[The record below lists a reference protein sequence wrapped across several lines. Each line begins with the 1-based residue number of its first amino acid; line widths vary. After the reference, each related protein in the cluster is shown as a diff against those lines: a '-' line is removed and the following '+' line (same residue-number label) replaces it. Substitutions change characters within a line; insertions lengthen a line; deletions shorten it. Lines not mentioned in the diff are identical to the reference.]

1 MNAGNFHDYSS
12 IIDAMPGLSI
22 LVDQSGLIAH
32 INKKTLCLSGCQ
44 ESEII
49 GVSMESLPF
58 SSSYVVD
65 SKSGLLH
72 TEWTSSDGN
81 AIDLDW
87 TPTPFVLDGKK
98 FTLFTTYHNK
108 NLEPDLASM
117 SCGFCAIDKEAR
129 IIFANNI
136 ISQLTGYDNDELV
149 GMEIST
155 FLQVFNEQDW
165 DCLWTQSDEN
175 IVEITHKITTKSGQ
189 RRALRLRYKKA
200 DWHGTQAIH
209 CLAMDCTTEYENELE
224 EHEKLETI
232 KLVSDI
238 TFKLATGRYNKDLL
252 SEQLGRLG
260 TQLGLDRVSLVS
272 LPNMDGSYNTISMWA
287 SDQQYKLK
295 LPYKIP
301 KTLFEEIRNS
311 IENNRYLLKHVNNK
325 NLHVSNGQA
334 ATNVKTILL
343 IPVKAQRSLWGA
355 LSLASCKQDR
365 NWKEWEIKLCE
376 SFGASL
382 SAIFDNLNKLRES
395 LQRYETLA
403 ETVQNGILAL
413 QGENVV
419 YFNRACT
426 EITGYG
432 SEELLKRPFF
442 DFFHPDSRQEAI
454 DNYQKR
460 QTQEDI
466 TPLETVKIITKGGKE
481 KIVKYWITRDKLDGQ
496 DSFIVSFSDVTDLVI
511 AKEKALQSN
520 AMIET
525 IVSTVHDVIYIKD
538 LQGRFI
544 YFRWPKEEQA
554 GMKFDNYIGHTLS
567 ELTPELQDIE
577 IVEKYRQQVIDT
589 GKPVKFTR
597 SMLLAKWGQSTEYEI
612 QVFPFFDNQGK
623 MIGTIGIA
631 HNITEE
637 IIAKRKL
644 EQLENRLT
652 KISETIS
659 DIIFQLDDEK
669 IIYVSPAIRTYG
681 FEPEELVGKSIT
693 SLFSFDIQTSFEE
706 DGQKSFETHFKNK
719 CGLEC
724 DMEVKL
730 TIDGSNIIGM
740 ARDISER
747 KNHEKAKKNFLKSV
761 AHELRNPLTLVLGY
775 SELLMSST
783 VNNKNLHDM
792 ASIIY
797 DAAESEKKRLN
808 EFFDLDRTVIDYNF
822 ETINTWKLLNNI
834 YTKLWMLVPKIAKQ
848 KHGTNKTSFGFFVH
862 PELKEKRI
870 SVDTNRFSEIIENLA
885 SNAVKYSPPNRIAL
899 FLSAKSENGRLI
911 IKISDKG
918 IGIEKK
924 NIPYIFKPFYQINP
938 PGYENDGLGLG
949 LANVKMHVQAHNG
962 TIEVESRL
970 SEGTDFILS
979 FPLCQ

>member
-1 MNAGNFHDYSS
+1 MNAGKFHDYSS

-22 LVDQSGLIAH
+22 LVDQFGLIAH
-32 INKKTLCLSGCQ
+32 INKKTLRLSGCQ
-44 ESEII
+44 ESEIL
-49 GVSMESLPF
+49 GVSMENLPF
-58 SSSYVVD
+58 SSNYSVD
-65 SKSGLLH
+65 RKTGLLH
-72 TEWTSSDGN
+72 TKWTVSDGN
-81 AIDLDW
+81 VIDLNW
-87 TPTPFVLDGKK
+87 TSTPFVLDGKE
-98 FTLFTTYHNK
+98 FTHFTTHHNL
-108 NLEPDLASM
+108 NPEPDLESM
-117 SCGFCAIDKEAR
+117 GCGFCAIDEKAK
-129 IIFANNI
+129 IVFANNV
-136 ISQLTGYDNDELV
+136 ISQLTGYDNDDLT
-149 GMEIST
+149 GMRIST
-155 FLQVFNEQDW
+155 FIQTFNEQDW
-165 DCLWTQSDEN
+165 DCFWAQPGEN
-175 IVEITHKITTKSGQ
+175 ITEKTLEITTKSGKK
-189 RRALRLRYKKA
+189 RALRLRYKKA
-200 DWHGTQAIH
+200 DWNGMQVIH
-209 CLAMDCTTEYENELE
+209 CLAQDCTTEFENDIE
-224 EHEKLETI
+224 EHKKLETI

-238 TFKLATGRYNKDLL
+238 TFKLATGQYSKDLF
-252 SEQLGRLG
+252 SEQFGRLG
-260 TQLGLDRVSLVS
+260 TQLGLDRISLVS
-272 LPNMDGSYNTISMWA
+272 LTDMDGSYNIVSMWT
-287 SDQQYKLK
+287 SDQQYSLN
-295 LPYKIP
+295 PPNKIP
-301 KTLFEEIRNS
+301 KTLFEEITDS
-311 IENNRYLLKHVNNK
+311 IENNRHLLKHVNDIS
-325 NLHVSNGQA
+325 LHISDRQTV
-334 ATNVKTILL
+334 TNVKTILL
-343 IPVKAQRSLWGA
+343 IPVKAQGSLWGA
-355 LSLASCKQDR
+355 LSLVSCKQDR
-365 NWKEWEIKLCE
+365 NWKEWEIKLCD

-403 ETVQNGILAL
+403 ETVQNGILVL

-419 YFNRACT
+419 YFNRACA

-442 DFFHPDSRQEAI
+442 DFFHQDSKQKAL

-460 QTQEDI
+460 QTQENI
-466 TPLETVKIITKGGKE
+466 NPLETVKIITKDGKE

-496 DSFIVSFSDVTDLVI
+496 DSFIVSFSDVTDLVV
-511 AKEKALQSN
+511 AKEKALQSS
-520 AMIET
+520 AMVET

-554 GMKFDNYIGHTLS
+554 GMNFDHYIGHTLY
-567 ELTPELQDIE
+567 ELTPELKDID
-577 IVEKYRQQVIDT
+577 IVEKYRKQVVDT

-597 SMLLAKWGQSTEYEI
+597 SMMLAKWDQSTEYEI
-612 QVFPFFDNQGK
+612 QVFPFFDNQNK

-681 FEPEELVGKSIT
+681 FEPEELVGKMIT
-693 SLFSFDIQTSFEE
+693 SIFSFDIQASFEE
-706 DGQKSFETHFKNK
+706 DGQKSFETRFKNK
-719 CGLEC
+719 YGLEC

-834 YTKLWMLVPKIAKQ
+834 YTKLWMLVPKMAKQ

-899 FLSAKSENGRLI
+899 FLSAKSENGRLV

-918 IGIEKK
+918 IGIDKK
-924 NIPYIFKPFYQINP
+924 NIPFIFKPFYQINP

-962 TIEVESRL
+962 TIEVESR
-970 SEGTDFILS
+970 SGEGTDFILS
-979 FPLCQ
+979 FPLC